1 MAVDLRSYV
10 FLDSLQP
17 QMAAFIGS
25 TARGFLPLAGD
36 ASLWV
41 EISPG
46 IEINRITDV
55 ALKSTK
61 VRPAVQ
67 VVERLFGLLEVHSA
81 DQAEVRAAGEAI
93 LDALDVQ
100 AEDRWKPMIHSSQI
114 IRRVD
119 AHQTQLINRNRNGM
133 MLIADQ
139 TLYVMEV
146 EPAAYAVLAANEAE
160 KAAKINIV
168 EVRPF
173 GSFGRVYLVA
183 RSGTSWPATPQR
195 CKPSRTSPGAW
206 SSPGEKLRASHVPC
220 DTVHSNKEDSIQ
232 MAEALGM
239 IETRGFAAV
248 VEAADAMVK
257 AAKVEL
263 VSYEKTGG
271 GYVTAIVRG
280 DVAACKAAVEAGV
293 RGAEKVGEVVSVHVI
308 PRPHVNIDMV
318 LPLGRREQVL
328 KELGE

>member
-81 DQAEVRAAGEAI
+81 DQAEVRASGAAI
-93 LDALDVQ
+93 LAALDVQ
-100 AEDRWKPMIHSSQI
+100 ADERWKPVIHSSQI

-139 TLYVMEV
+139 TLYVMEL

-160 KAAKINIV
+160 KAANINIV

-173 GSFGRVYLVA
+173 GSFGRVYLGGEERDIMAGYTAAVQA
-183 RSGTSWPATPQR
+183 IEDLTG
-195 CKPSRTSPGAW
+195 RT
-206 SSPGEKLRASHVPC
+206 
-220 DTVHSNKEDSIQ
+220 T
-232 MAEALGM
+232 
-239 IETRGFAAV
+239 ETR
-248 VEAADAMVK
+248 
-257 AAKVEL
+257 
-263 VSYEKTGG
+263 
-271 GYVTAIVRG
+271 
-280 DVAACKAAVEAGV
+280 
-293 RGAEKVGEVVSVHVI
+293 
-308 PRPHVNIDMV
+308 
-318 LPLGRREQVL
+318 RRA
-328 KELGE
+328 

>member
-1 MAVDLRSYV
+1 MSVDLRSYV

-55 ALKSTK
+55 ALKATK

-67 VVERLFGLLEVHSA
+67 VVERLFGLLEVHA
-81 DQAEVRAAGEAI
+81 PEQAEVRAAGAAI
-93 LDALDVQ
+93 LEALGVQ
-100 AEDRWKPMIHSSQI
+100 AEERWKPRIYSSQI

-139 TLYVMEV
+139 TLYIMEV

-160 KAAKINIV
+160 KAAEINIV

-173 GSFGRVYLVA
+173 GSFGRVYL
-183 RSGTSWPATPQR
+183 G
-195 CKPSRTSPGAW
+195 
-206 SSPGEKLRASHVPC
+206 GEER
-220 DTVHSNKEDSIQ
+220 DI
-232 MAEALGM
+232 MAGY
-239 IETRGFAAV
+239 TAAV
-248 VEAADAMVK
+248 QAIEDIRGRVVE
-257 AAKVEL
+257 
-263 VSYEKTGG
+263 S
-271 GYVTAIVRG
+271 
-280 DVAACKAAVEAGV
+280 
-293 RGAEKVGEVVSVHVI
+293 
-308 PRPHVNIDMV
+308 
-318 LPLGRREQVL
+318 RR
-328 KELGE
+328 KD

>member
-55 ALKSTK
+55 ALKATK

-67 VVERLFGLLEVHSA
+67 VVERLFGLLEVHA
-81 DQAEVRAAGEAI
+81 PEQAEVRAAGAAI
-93 LDALDVQ
+93 LEALEVQ
-100 AEDRWKPMIHSSQI
+100 AEERWKPRIYSSQI

-139 TLYVMEV
+139 TLYIMEV

-160 KAAKINIV
+160 KAADINIV

-173 GSFGRVYLVA
+173 GSFGRVYL
-183 RSGTSWPATPQR
+183 G
-195 CKPSRTSPGAW
+195 
-206 SSPGEKLRASHVPC
+206 GEER
-220 DTVHSNKEDSIQ
+220 DI
-232 MAEALGM
+232 MAGY
-239 IETRGFAAV
+239 TAAV
-248 VEAADAMVK
+248 QAIEDI
-257 AAKVEL
+257 
-263 VSYEKTGG
+263 TGR
-271 GYVTAIVRG
+271 VTEP
-280 DVAACKAAVEAGV
+280 K
-293 RGAEKVGEVVSVHVI
+293 
-308 PRPHVNIDMV
+308 
-318 LPLGRREQVL
+318 RRD
-328 KELGE
+328 